1 VRTGSPSCAPRAA
14 TKSPEAIMEQRPT
27 VIAGS
32 ALDALQKKDVLNRL
46 ARVEG
51 QLRGVQRLIALAD
64 VPADLETAAQQM
76 AAARKALDRAFVQ
89 LLAGAMV
96 TQTGNAASLE
106 QAQAQAGHLA
116 ALLEKYA

>member
-1 VRTGSPSCAPRAA
+1 
-14 TKSPEAIMEQRPT
+14 MEQRPA
-27 VIAGS
+27 VIEGS
-32 ALDALQKKDVLNRL
+32 ALNALQKKDVLNRL

-96 TQTGNAASLE
+96 TQTGNAADLE
-106 QAQAQAGHLA
+106 QAKVNAEHLA

>member
-1 VRTGSPSCAPRAA
+1 
-14 TKSPEAIMEQRPT
+14 MEQRPT